1 MNWPW
6 VAIPPGDLI
15 TAVGLT
21 CRYWEHNPLVLGSS
35 RKTPAPQSTAV
46 FAIERGIREQWRKQ
60 QIVRRRLARVS
71 LAVIVLGFLLQ
82 AVAVI
87 G

>member
-1 MNWPW
+1 MGLALDIGGIILLFW
-6 VAIPPGDLI
+6 VAP
-15 TAVGLT
+15 
-21 CRYWEHNPLVLGSS
+21 E
-35 RKTPAPQSTAV
+35 KTPDPQSTAG
-46 FAIERGIREQWRKQ
+46 FAIDREIREHWRKQ

-87 G
+87 CF